1 VYSGLI
7 SLSSAAN
14 KQKNILLIP
23 VQDNLSHLGVRYLHY
38 TLLENGFRSNLLFLP
53 YLDLNDSN
61 KAKKIVDFISR
72 MNPLYVGLSLT
83 SLVFNN
89 ARDLSIF
96 LKKHFPEL
104 TIIWGGVHPTI
115 DPESCMPYADYVMLG
130 ESEKSIIDFSSALT
144 SGKDIK
150 DVPNLCYQEN
160 GQIKKNPLCS
170 AIEDLDTLPWF
181 DHISKNSY
189 VQRKNGRIYVIDR
202 DVYHMEGRFQGRV
215 YEMLSSRGCA
225 FSCTYCTNN
234 FFNKLYPSN
243 KKVRRRSIE
252 NIIGELEQ
260 MVKNDPEIE
269 LVVFH
274 DESFLI
280 CSTEY
285 IRKFCETYKEKIN
298 KPFLVRVTP
307 TSINKEKLIL
317 LKEAGVSWVSAG
329 LQSGS
334 DEVNKKVYNRHAFK
348 KDFMQAANLLKELN
362 IASKYDVI
370 LDNPFENE
378 SNTIETIETL
388 IETPK
393 PYIVEFFSLT
403 FLPGTELYDRA
414 QAECPE
420 KMEDCKTKDYMG
432 FKKSY
437 LNKLTVLA
445 VYLPQS
451 LMIKL
456 LQLYRT
462 DSNGSKMFKFAFNVS
477 SLLSAVYYKPKTLIR
492 LLKLSRENS
501 YVKAAKMIPLY
512 IKDYF
517 AVRNF

>member
-1 VYSGLI
+1 MTF
-7 SLSSAAN
+7 ADKRN
-14 KQKNILLIP
+14 KNILLIP
-23 VQDNLSHLGVRYLHY
+23 VQDNLSHVGVRYLHY
-38 TLLENGFRSNLLFLP
+38 NLLENGFRSNILFLP
-53 YLDLNDSN
+53 YLNLNDFN
-61 KAKKIVDFISR
+61 KAKQVVDFISR
-72 MNPLYVGLSLT
+72 MDPLYVGLSLT
-83 SLVFNN
+83 SLVFND

-115 DPESCMPYADYVMLG
+115 DPESCIPYADYVMLG
-130 ESEKSIIDFSSALT
+130 ESEKSIIDFTNALI

-150 DVPNLCYQEN
+150 NVPNLCYKEN
-160 GQIKKNPLCS
+160 GRIIKNPLRS
-170 AIEDLDTLPWF
+170 AIDDLDTLPWF
-181 DHISKNSY
+181 DHIPKDSY
-189 VQRKNGRIYVIDR
+189 VQRQNGKIYNLDR
-202 DVYHMEGRFQGRV
+202 DIYHKEGRFQGRV

-225 FSCTYCTNN
+225 FSCTYCSNN

-252 NIIGELEQ
+252 NIIGELEK

-280 CSTEY
+280 CSKEY
-285 IRKFCETYKEKIN
+285 IRKFCKAYKEKVN

-307 TSINKEKLIL
+307 TSINEEKLLL

-348 KDFMQAANLLKELN
+348 EDFIKAANLLKEFN
-362 IASKYDVI
+362 VASKYDVI
-370 LDNPFENE
+370 LDNPFEKE

-388 IETPK
+388 METPK
-393 PYIVEFFSLT
+393 PYIIEFFSLT

-414 QAECPE
+414 RSECPE
-420 KMEDCKTKDYMG
+420 KMEDCKAKDYMG
-432 FKKSY
+432 FKKTY
-437 LNKLTVLA
+437 LNKLVVLA

-451 LMIKL
+451 LMKKL
-456 LQLYRT
+456 LQLYKV
-462 DSNGSKMFKFAFNVS
+462 DSNGSTTFKVAFRTS
-477 SLLSAVYYKPKTLIR
+477 LLLSAVYYKPKTFIQ

-512 IKDYF
+512 IKDYL